1 MKFILPS
8 ILSADFAN
16 LGAQVKE
23 LEDNGIE
30 IVHIDIMDGHF
41 VPNISFGFPVMK
53 SLRPITKMTFDVHLM
68 IENPANY
75 IEEFV
80 KSGADMITVHL
91 EGNNHIHRLI
101 QNIKSYNV
109 KAGIAI
115 NPGTPVASLKHL
127 LPDLD
132 LVLVM
137 GVNPGFGGQS
147 LIPFTIDKV
156 RELDAIRKAENLN
169 FKISVDGGIKSTNY
183 KEMLEAGA
191 DMLVAGSDI
200 FKNNA
205 IQDNINSFK

>member
-30 IVHIDIMDGHF
+30 TVHIDIMDGHF
-41 VPNISFGFPVMK
+41 VPNISFGFPVIK

-91 EGNNHIHRLI
+91 EGNHHIHRLI

-115 NPGTPVASLKHL
+115 NPGTPVSSLKHL
-127 LPDLD
+127 LQDLD

-156 RELDAIRKAENLN
+156 RELDAIRKAENLD

>member
-16 LGAQVKE
+16 LGSQVKE
-23 LEDNGIE
+23 LEENGIE
-30 IVHIDIMDGHF
+30 TVHIDIMDGHF
-41 VPNISFGFPVMK
+41 VPNISFGFPVIK
-53 SLRPITKMTFDVHLM
+53 SLRPITNMKFDVHLM
-68 IENPANY
+68 IENPSDY

-80 KSGADMITVHL
+80 NSGADMITVHL

-101 QNIKSYNV
+101 QSIKGYNI

-115 NPGTPVASLKHL
+115 NPATPVSALKHL
-127 LPDLD
+127 LQDLD

-156 RELDAIRKAENLN
+156 KELAEIRKAQNLN

-183 KEMLEAGA
+183 KEMLNAGA

-200 FKNNA
+200 FKDNA
-205 IQDNINSFK
+205 IAKNIANFK

>member
-127 LPDLD
+127 LSDLD

>member
-16 LGAQVKE
+16 LGSQVKE
-23 LEDNGIE
+23 LEENGIE
-30 IVHIDIMDGHF
+30 TVHIDIMDGHF
-41 VPNISFGFPVMK
+41 VPNISFGFPVIK
-53 SLRPITKMTFDVHLM
+53 SLRPITNMKFDVHLM
-68 IENPANY
+68 IENPSDY

-80 KSGADMITVHL
+80 NSGADMITVHL

-101 QNIKSYNV
+101 QSIKGYNI

-115 NPGTPVASLKHL
+115 NPATPVSALKHL
-127 LPDLD
+127 LQDLD

-156 RELDAIRKAENLN
+156 KELAEIRKAQNLN

-183 KEMLEAGA
+183 KEMLNAGA

-200 FKNNA
+200 FKDNA
-205 IQDNINSFK
+205 IAQNIANFK

>member
-1 MKFILPS
+1 MPI
-8 ILSADFAN
+8 A
-16 LGAQVKE
+16 
-23 LEDNGIE
+23 
-30 IVHIDIMDGHF
+30 
-41 VPNISFGFPVMK
+41 PV
-53 SLRPITKMTFDVHLM
+53 S
-68 IENPANY
+68 
-75 IEEFV
+75 
-80 KSGADMITVHL
+80 
-91 EGNNHIHRLI
+91 
-101 QNIKSYNV
+101 
-109 KAGIAI
+109 
-115 NPGTPVASLKHL
+115 SLKHL
-127 LPDLD
+127 LQDLD

-156 RELDAIRKAENLN
+156 KELDAIRKAENLD

>member
-16 LGAQVKE
+16 LGSQVKE
-23 LEDNGIE
+23 LEENGIE
-30 IVHIDIMDGHF
+30 TLHIDIMDGHF

-53 SLRPITKMTFDVHLM
+53 SLRPITNMKFDVHLM
-68 IENPANY
+68 IENPSDY

-80 KSGADMITVHL
+80 NSGADMITVHL

-101 QNIKSYNV
+101 QSIKGYNI

-115 NPGTPVASLKHL
+115 NPGTPVSALKHL
-127 LPDLD
+127 LQDLD

-147 LIPFTIDKV
+147 LIPFTIEKV
-156 RELDAIRKAENLN
+156 KELDEIRKAQNLS

-183 KEMLEAGA
+183 KEMLNAGA

-200 FKNNA
+200 FKDNA
-205 IQDNINSFK
+205 IAQNISNFK

>member
-41 VPNISFGFPVMK
+41 VPNISFGFPVIK

-109 KAGIAI
+109 NAGIAI
-115 NPGTPVASLKHL
+115 NPGTPVSSLKHL
-127 LPDLD
+127 LQDLD

-147 LIPFTIDKV
+147 LISFTIDKV
-156 RELDAIRKAENLN
+156 KELDAIRKAENLD

>member
-30 IVHIDIMDGHF
+30 IVHIDIMDGYF
-41 VPNISFGFPVMK
+41 VPNISFGFPVIK

-127 LPDLD
+127 LSDLD

>member
-16 LGAQVKE
+16 LGSQVKE
-23 LEDNGIE
+23 LEENGIE
-30 IVHIDIMDGHF
+30 TLHIDIMDGHF

-53 SLRPITKMTFDVHLM
+53 SLRPITNMKFDVHLM
-68 IENPANY
+68 IENPSDY

-80 KSGADMITVHL
+80 NSGADMITVHF

-101 QNIKSYNV
+101 QSIKGYNI

-115 NPGTPVASLKHL
+115 NPGTPVSALKHL
-127 LPDLD
+127 LQDLD

-147 LIPFTIDKV
+147 LIPFTIEKV
-156 RELDAIRKAENLN
+156 KELDEIRKAQNLS

-183 KEMLEAGA
+183 KEMLNAGA

-200 FKNNA
+200 FKDNA
-205 IQDNINSFK
+205 IAQNI

>member
-127 LPDLD
+127 LSDLD

-156 RELDAIRKAENLN
+156 KELDAIRKAENLD

>member
-41 VPNISFGFPVMK
+41 VPNISFGFPVIK

-127 LPDLD
+127 LSDLD

-156 RELDAIRKAENLN
+156 RELDAIRKAENLD

>member
-1 MKFILPS
+1 
-8 ILSADFAN
+8 
-16 LGAQVKE
+16 
-23 LEDNGIE
+23 
-30 IVHIDIMDGHF
+30 
-41 VPNISFGFPVMK
+41 
-53 SLRPITKMTFDVHLM
+53 
-68 IENPANY
+68 
-75 IEEFV
+75 
-80 KSGADMITVHL
+80 MITVHL

-127 LPDLD
+127 LSDLD

>member
-127 LPDLD
+127 LSDLD

-147 LIPFTIDKV
+147 LITFTIDKV

>member
-16 LGAQVKE
+16 LGSQVKE
-23 LEDNGIE
+23 LEENGIE
-30 IVHIDIMDGHF
+30 TLHIDIMDGHF

-53 SLRPITKMTFDVHLM
+53 SLRPITNMKFDVHLM
-68 IENPANY
+68 IENPSDY

-80 KSGADMITVHL
+80 NSGADMITVHF

-101 QNIKSYNV
+101 QSIKGYNI

-115 NPGTPVASLKHL
+115 NPGTPVSALKHL
-127 LPDLD
+127 LQDLD

-147 LIPFTIDKV
+147 LIPFTIEKV
-156 RELDAIRKAENLN
+156 KELDEIRKAQNLS

-183 KEMLEAGA
+183 KEMLNAGA

-200 FKNNA
+200 FKDNA
-205 IQDNINSFK
+205 IAQNISNFK

>member
-41 VPNISFGFPVMK
+41 VPNISFGFPVIK

-127 LPDLD
+127 LSDLD